1 MLVEPRRSA
10 AAMKLGPPEG
20 EPRAGRAGPPGQRPD
35 GVLALLEHPADDPEG
50 LPEALLARRRP
61 VVTHRAARGAG
72 RAARQRGVG
81 PGRQLG
87 ERPAEAVGAERVAG
101 AVGGPALDAVAP
113 ALERAGADRG
123 ALGGVERVRGA

>member
-20 EPRAGRAGPPGQRPD
+20 EPRAGQAGPPGQRPD

-50 LPEALLARRRP
+50 LPEALLERRRT
-61 VVTHRAARGAG
+61 VVTHLAARGAG

-101 AVGGPALDAVAP
+101 AGGGPAPAGLAAPLACAVA
-113 ALERAGADRG
+113 E
-123 ALGGVERVRGA
+123 